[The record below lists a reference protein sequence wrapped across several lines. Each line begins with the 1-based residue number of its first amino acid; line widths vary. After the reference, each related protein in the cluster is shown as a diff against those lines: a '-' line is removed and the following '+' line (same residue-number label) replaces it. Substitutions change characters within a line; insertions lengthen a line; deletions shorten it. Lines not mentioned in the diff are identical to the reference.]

1 MILESRRTH
10 NFVTIKTDEIETTI
24 FKTDSKELE
33 ETINNLLDV
42 IEDLTSYTDKTI
54 NDFVSEREY

>member
-24 FKTDSKELE
+24 FKTDNKEIE

-42 IEDLTSYTDKTI
+42 IDDLTSYTDKTI
-54 NDFVSEREY
+54 NEFVSEREY

>member
-24 FKTDSKELE
+24 FKSNEKEIE
-33 ETINNLLDV
+33 DTINNLLDV
-42 IEDLTSYTDKTI
+42 VEDLTGYTDKTI
-54 NDFVSEREY
+54 NDFISEREY